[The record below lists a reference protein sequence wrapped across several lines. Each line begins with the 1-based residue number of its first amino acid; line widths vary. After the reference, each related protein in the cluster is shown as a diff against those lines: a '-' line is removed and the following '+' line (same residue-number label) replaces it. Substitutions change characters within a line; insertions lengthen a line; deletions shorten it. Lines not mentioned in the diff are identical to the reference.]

1 MDAIQQQVLQ
11 AISDKTPLKII
22 GGNNKAFYSQHIA
35 GKPLSVADYAGVI
48 HYEPSELVL
57 TARCGTRLT
66 DIETLLSEQGQ
77 MLAFEPPH
85 FGETAT
91 LGGAIATGFSG
102 SRRAYTSA
110 ARDVVLGVRLIN
122 GRGEV
127 LKFGGEVMK
136 NVAGFDVSR
145 LQVGALG
152 SLGVLLDISLKVLPR
167 PETEITLQF
176 ELDESEAFKRM
187 IAWGK
192 TALPLSGMCFVN
204 GGLYLRLAGAES
216 AIQRVKHTLGGDV
229 LNNAEEFWLSIREQ
243 QHGFFNGQSALWR
256 LSVAA
261 ATEKLPLS
269 GSWLLD
275 WGGALRWLKTDEP
288 ADKIFA
294 LMNQVSGHACRFRS
308 LDGYLFQPLNTN
320 LQCLQDNVKLAFDPY
335 QIFNYSDGFK
345 STPSIF

>member
-1 MDAIQQQVLQ
+1 MPIQQQVLQ
-11 AISDKTPLKII
+11 AICDKTPLKII
-22 GGNNKAFYSQHIA
+22 GGNSKAFYGQPIT
-35 GKPLSVADYAGVI
+35 GKPLYVADYAGVI

-66 DIETLLSEQGQ
+66 DIEILLAEQGQ

-85 FGETAT
+85 FSETAT

-110 ARDVVLGVRLIN
+110 VRDVVLGVCLIN
-122 GRGEV
+122 GRGEI

-152 SLGVLLDISLKVLPR
+152 SLGVLIDISLKVLPC

-176 ELDESEAFKRM
+176 ELDGTEAFKRM

-192 TALPLSGMCFVN
+192 TALPLSGLCFVN
-204 GGLYLRLAGAES
+204 NCLYVRLAGAES
-216 AIQRVKHTLGGDV
+216 AIQRVKHTLGGEV
-229 LNNAEEFWLSIREQ
+229 LNNAEAFWLSIREQ
-243 QHGFFNGQSALWR
+243 QHEFFYDESALWR

-288 ADKIFA
+288 ADKVFA
-294 LMNQVSGHACRFRS
+294 LMNQVSGYACRFRS
-308 LDGYLFQPLNTN
+308 LEGCLFQPLNAN
-320 LQCLQDNVKLAFDPY
+320 LQRLQHNVKLAFDPHE
-335 QIFNYSDGFK
+335 IFNRIGSN
-345 STPSIF
+345 S